1 MKILKAASIAL
12 VAALMSLTSTGCAT
26 YRTLSAAE
34 YGSPKIYSGTRLN
47 INAIRHD
54 DIAMSKFKVDP
65 PRYPFIDLPFSIV
78 SDTLI
83 FPLTFFAAAY
93 ESLFGRFQ

>member
-1 MKILKAASIAL
+1 VKILKAASIAL
-12 VAALMSLTSTGCAT
+12 IVAPISLTSVGCAT
-26 YRTLSAAE
+26 YRTISAAE

-65 PRYPFIDLPFSIV
+65 PLYPFIDLPFSILC
-78 SDTLI
+78 DTFIL
-83 FPLTFFAAAY
+83 PLTSSVAAY
-93 ESLFGRFQ
+93 EFLFQ